1 MTNFSPETK
10 WTGINPKLLIQLTK
24 NGYLIPN
31 ESQVNIWKTLNT
43 TNHNIIVA
51 PTGRGKTLVLI
62 IYLLNYLAK
71 NPKHQA
77 FFLLP
82 TKELVQQVYSQTQKL
97 NNLAITLTRLTAHTT
112 LAQLAQS
119 QLLIT
124 TPQKL
129 RSQQVNLNKFK
140 THKKQLVVL
149 DEVDCLIELNFL
161 EDVKLFLKSQQPY
174 LVKKIATSATV
185 RKGLMHQLKILFKN
199 PDILIDQS
207 GKINQPQHTFLIVR
221 DENKFASFVKV
232 LTSHPKEGGTIVFLN
247 TKNDL
252 FKLAN
257 QLKTQSKLK
266 FVVFHGDLPA
276 TERKRLM
283 TLIKH
288 NEQVVILT
296 TDLLARGIS
305 LQQLQNVINY
315 QIPKEKMWYIHRAGR
330 TGRYQQPGTV
340 INLVTDYEL
349 SVLKKIVQNNFS
361 LQEIKLKTNKLVSKK
376 PFTKSQPLRLNPDL
390 EQEIAKIKVQSLKKL
405 KPNYKKVL
413 KSKIDQVKRNFRS
426 RWQKP
431 GLKVN

>member
-1 MTNFSPETK
+1 M
-10 WTGINPKLLIQLTK
+10 
-24 NGYLIPN
+24 
-31 ESQVNIWKTLNT
+31 
-43 TNHNIIVA
+43 
-51 PTGRGKTLVLI
+51 
-62 IYLLNYLAK
+62 
-71 NPKHQA
+71 
-77 FFLLP
+77 LP

-266 FVVFHGDLPA
+266 FVVFHGDLPP

-413 KSKIDQVKRNFRS
+413 KSKIDQAKRNFRS
-426 RWQKP
+426 R
-431 GLKVN
+431 